1 MSCVDANLVH
11 DVLTE
16 RFMTGILH
24 HFNQTLI
31 EWFAKKQNTAETATH
46 GSEFVAARS
55 CAEQIVDLRDMLR
68 HCGVPINERTHV
80 FGDNE
85 SVVERA
91 FIPDAKL
98 QKRHHLL
105 SCHSAREK
113 IAAGHLRFIHLSGSC
128 NPADILSKH

>member
-1 MSCVDANLVH
+1 MH

-16 RFMTGILH
+16 RFMTEILH
-24 HFNQTLI
+24 YFNQTFI
-31 EWFAKKQNTAETATH
+31 EWFAKKQNTAETATY

-68 HCGVPINERTHV
+68 HCGVPINERTCV

-85 SVVERA
+85 SVVKGA

-105 SCHSAREK
+105 SCHSVREK
-113 IAAGHLRFIHLSGSC
+113 IAAGYLRFIHLSESC

>member
-1 MSCVDANLVH
+1 MH

-16 RFMTGILH
+16 RFMTGISH
-24 HFNQTLI
+24 YFNQTLI
-31 EWFAKKQNTAETATH
+31 EWFVKKQNTAETATH

-80 FGDNE
+80 FGDNK
-85 SVVERA
+85 SVVKGA

-105 SCHSAREK
+105 FCHSVREK
-113 IAAGHLRFIHLSGSC
+113 IAAGCLRFIHLSESC